1 MPAVITDQFRILN
14 ASNFIDTVTGI
25 GASDPTN
32 SFYVT
37 LGLPNAEA
45 VGFGR
50 TSNFNDVPPAPIDNI
65 NTNNHI
71 GDTTLFGKR
80 VTGKNVRRLIRRVNW
95 TQGTRYEMYRH
106 DYSINSR
113 SPVTQS
119 ARLYDANYYVMN
131 ENFNV
136 YICIDNGSSGINT
149 TGNASQDQPTFTDLE
164 PSKAGE
170 SGDGYIWKFLYTV
183 SPSDI
188 IKFDS
193 TEFIAVPNDWSTST
207 DAVIQAVRENG
218 DSELNNNQIKKVY
231 IEKQGGPGYI
241 GGLGQEFPILGDGTG
256 GKVVVDVVGGKIT
269 NAVVS
274 SGGKGTHTGF
284 VI

>member
-80 VTGKNVRRLIRRVNW
+80 VT
-95 TQGTRYEMYRH
+95 
-106 DYSINSR
+106 
-113 SPVTQS
+113 
-119 ARLYDANYYVMN
+119 
-131 ENFNV
+131 
-136 YICIDNGSSGINT
+136 
-149 TGNASQDQPTFTDLE
+149 
-164 PSKAGE
+164 
-170 SGDGYIWKFLYTV
+170 
-183 SPSDI
+183 
-188 IKFDS
+188 
-193 TEFIAVPNDWSTST
+193 
-207 DAVIQAVRENG
+207 
-218 DSELNNNQIKKVY
+218 
-231 IEKQGGPGYI
+231 
-241 GGLGQEFPILGDGTG
+241 
-256 GKVVVDVVGGKIT
+256 
-269 NAVVS
+269 
-274 SGGKGTHTGF
+274 
-284 VI
+284 